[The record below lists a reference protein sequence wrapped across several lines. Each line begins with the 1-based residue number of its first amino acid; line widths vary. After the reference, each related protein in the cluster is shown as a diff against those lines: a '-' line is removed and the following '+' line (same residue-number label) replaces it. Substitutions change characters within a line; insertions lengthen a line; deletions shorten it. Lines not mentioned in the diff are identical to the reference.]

1 MKGSV
6 KHFSLPTLAGGVRIL
21 GLACMVL
28 GVVLLVTYVVSPLR
42 WLWWWFR
49 HMPWPLQIGLGAAA
63 LGLCI
68 LTVSLLVERT
78 RDRSYD
84 KDLRNS

>member
-1 MKGSV
+1 MK
-6 KHFSLPTLAGGVRIL
+6 HPPLPTLAVAVRIL
-21 GLACMVL
+21 GLACMAL
-28 GVVLLVTYVVSPLR
+28 GALLLVTYVVSPLR
-42 WLWWWFR
+42 WLWFWFL

-68 LTVSLLVERT
+68 LTVSLLVERG

-84 KDLRNS
+84 KTLRDS